1 MANRFANPDDVFYDA
16 SGVIAS
22 GGTLQFYASG
32 TTTPLNT
39 YSNQGLTIANT
50 NPVTLDSSGKVPSNI
65 DIFLQNLAYSVV
77 FKDQLGN
84 TVWTKDPVYASD
96 YSTVAQFQTGN
107 GSPNGTFA
115 GTAGTPTIPASVYW
129 DATNLILYVCTT
141 TGTSTTAVWTAINA
155 STAAAVVPAPQGRL
169 TLTSGEPAARTDT
182 TTTAVIYTPYVGN
195 TVPIY
200 NGTGFTPLAFSELTL
215 TLVGSHAANT
225 IYDVFAF
232 NNSGV
237 VTVVTGPAWS
247 NSSAGAGTRG
257 SGAGTSQ
264 ITRINGLLV
273 NAVAITA
280 ARNGSTTYSIA
291 ANQAT
296 FLGSIF
302 IDSSNGQISCLPIY
316 GQNRK
321 WGVWNQYNRL
331 PITLRGGDP
340 SSTWTY
346 GTIAWRPS
354 NNSSSNKLTAFSG
367 NSEELTTI
375 TFNQITSQ
383 QNLEFEIGVGINS
396 TSAPTAFIA
405 TAGSTALLNLQQI
418 VTYTIAAPSGFGI
431 NNIQSLESV
440 ESFIS
445 GTPSATLFGTENA
458 MELKAIWN
466 G

>member
-16 SGVIAS
+16 SGVVAS

-50 NPVTLDSSGKVPSNI
+50 NPVVLDSSGKVPSNV

-96 YSTVAQFQTGN
+96 FSTVAQFQSGN

-129 DATNLILYVCTT
+129 DATNQILYVCTT
-141 TGTSTTAVWTAINA
+141 TGTTTTAVWTAINA
-155 STAAAVVPAPQGRL
+155 STAAAVVPVPQGRL
-169 TLTSGEPAARTDT
+169 TLTSGQPAARTDT

-200 NGTGFTPLAFSELTL
+200 NGTGFTPLAFTELTL
-215 TLVGSHAANT
+215 TLVGAHTANT
-225 IYDVFAF
+225 IFDVFAF

-237 VTVVTGPAWS
+237 VTPVTGPAWASS
-247 NSSAGAGTRG
+247 NAGTSSRG

-264 ITRINGLLV
+264 LANLNGLLV
-273 NAVAITA
+273 NAVSIT
-280 ARNGSTTYSIA
+280 ARNGSTTYSVP

-302 IDSSNGQISCLPIY
+302 IDPSNGQISCLPVY

-340 SSTWTY
+340 SSSWTY

-354 NNSSSNKLTAFSG
+354 NNSSSNKLTTFSG
-367 NSEELTTI
+367 NSEEQTTI

-396 TSAPTAFIA
+396 TTSATGFVA
-405 TAGSTALLNLQQI
+405 TAGSTALLNLAQI
-418 VTYTIAAPSGFGI
+418 VTYTLAAINGFGI
-431 NNIQSLESV
+431 NNIQALESV